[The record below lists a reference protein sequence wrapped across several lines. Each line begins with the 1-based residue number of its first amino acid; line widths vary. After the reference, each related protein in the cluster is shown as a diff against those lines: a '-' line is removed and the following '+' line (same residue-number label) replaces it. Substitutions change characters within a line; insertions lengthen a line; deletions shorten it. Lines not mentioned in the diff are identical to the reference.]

1 MVNRTAFG
9 EMVGKFQL
17 GTDSGGLEAALGP
30 RFIGEAPALSLS
42 TLDIRTPE
50 RRVGLSPLSD
60 ALLGAIIG
68 IVLTKIIK

>member
-1 MVNRTAFG
+1 MP
-9 EMVGKFQL
+9 KFSL

-30 RFIGEAPALSLS
+30 KFIGEAPALSLS
-42 TLDIRTPE
+42 TLAIRPAE

-68 IVLTKIIK
+68 IVLTKILK

>member
-50 RRVGLSPLSD
+50 RRVGLSTTTD
-60 ALLGAIIG
+60 IILGVVIG
-68 IVLTKIIK
+68 VILTKLVK